1 MLELGLSIKCDIDG
15 LLLRDVLIQAKQ
27 ELFVFSVRRGL
38 MKKPPVCLH
47 DLIRTAVFVIKL
59 FERLDAYLIKG
70 TSRKL
75 NDMEPIND
83 DLGLGENLMNNRLIS
98 FNYLLVYPRSISHAL
113 PATPPLVLKY
123 RVLPSNGDFLFEVA

>member
-15 LLLRDVLIQAKQ
+15 LLLRDVFIQTKQ
-27 ELFVFSVRRGL
+27 ELFVFSVRRSL

-83 DLGLGENLMNNRLIS
+83 DYKRHHAMSGTELIKAES
-98 FNYLLVYPRSISHAL
+98 R
-113 PATPPLVLKY
+113 
-123 RVLPSNGDFLFEVA
+123 G

>member
-1 MLELGLSIKCDIDG
+1 MCIRDS
-15 LLLRDVLIQAKQ
+15 LLRDVFIQTKQ
-27 ELFVFSVRRGL
+27 ELFVFSVRRSL

-75 NDMEPIND
+75 ND
-83 DLGLGENLMNNRLIS
+83 LSLIHIW
-98 FNYLLVYPRSISHAL
+98 FQLVRGH
-113 PATPPLVLKY
+113 V
-123 RVLPSNGDFLFEVA
+123 RVR

>member
-1 MLELGLSIKCDIDG
+1 MFTCLATSQHFVD
-15 LLLRDVLIQAKQ
+15 LLLAVTRVLCHHFA
-27 ELFVFSVRRGL
+27 
-38 MKKPPVCLH
+38 
-47 DLIRTAVFVIKL
+47 L

-98 FNYLLVYPRSISHAL
+98 CIHVHGDRLD
-113 PATPPLVLKY
+113 
-123 RVLPSNGDFLFEVA
+123 PSTFSE

>member
-15 LLLRDVLIQAKQ
+15 LLLRDVFIQTKQ
-27 ELFVFSVRRGL
+27 ELFVFSVRRSL
-38 MKKPPVCLH
+38 MKKPSVCLH

-98 FNYLLVYPRSISHAL
+98 CIHVHGDRLD
-113 PATPPLVLKY
+113 
-123 RVLPSNGDFLFEVA
+123 PSAVSE